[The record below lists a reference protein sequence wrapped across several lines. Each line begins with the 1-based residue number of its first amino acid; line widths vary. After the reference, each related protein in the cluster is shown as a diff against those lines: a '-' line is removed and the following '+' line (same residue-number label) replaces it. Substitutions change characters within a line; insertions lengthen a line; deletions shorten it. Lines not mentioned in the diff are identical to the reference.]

1 MAELFTCGS
10 NFPPFTKF
18 YQKHNMLSQNQE
30 GLLDPVSI
38 DCQALH
44 GSLKNLEEAV
54 AWAL

>member
-1 MAELFTCGS
+1 
-10 NFPPFTKF
+10 
-18 YQKHNMLSQNQE
+18 MLSQNQE